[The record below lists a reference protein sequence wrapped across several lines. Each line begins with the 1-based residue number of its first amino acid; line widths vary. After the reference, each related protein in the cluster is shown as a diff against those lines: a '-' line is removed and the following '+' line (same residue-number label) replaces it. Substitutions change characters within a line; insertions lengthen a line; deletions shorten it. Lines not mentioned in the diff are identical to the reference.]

1 VLTLEVSLADRSY
14 PILIGESLLTDT
26 AALASRLPSRD
37 FLLVSNTTV
46 GPLYAD
52 AVRRALHDRNI
63 VDVRLPDGEQ
73 YKSMDYVSRVLDVM
87 VANRFGRDCM
97 VLALGGGVVG
107 DLAGFAAA
115 CYQRGVAFA
124 QLPTTLLAQVDSS
137 VGGKTGVNHP
147 GGKNL
152 IGAFHQPVAV
162 FADTA
167 TLRTL
172 PVRELRAGLAEVV
185 KYGLIFDLQFL
196 EWLERNVDALLGLDP
211 GALAHA
217 IHRSCELKA
226 EVVRRD
232 EREAGD
238 RALLNLG
245 HTFGHA
251 IETATGYTDWLHG
264 EAVATGMVIAADL
277 SARLGM
283 LPTSDVQRVREL
295 LARIGLP
302 VQAPRV
308 GAARALELMG
318 LDKKVKSGRIRLV
331 LLERLGA
338 ARFTAE
344 YADDALQSTL
354 ATHFG

>member
-1 VLTLEVSLADRSY
+1 VLTLQVALAERSY
-14 PILIGESLLTDT
+14 PILIGQSLLADG
-26 AALASRLPSRD
+26 ALLTKYLPARD
-37 FLLVSNTTV
+37 LLLVSNTTV
-46 GPLYAD
+46 APLYAD
-52 AVRRALHDRNI
+52 RVHAGLAGRRI
-63 VDVRLPDGEQ
+63 VDLRLPDGEQ
-73 YKSMDYVSRVLDVM
+73 YKTLEYVARVLDVL
-87 VANRFGRDCM
+87 VANHFGRDAM

-152 IGAFHQPVAV
+152 IGAFHQPSAV
-162 FADTA
+162 IADTS

-172 PVRELRAGLAEVV
+172 PPRELRAGLAEVI
-185 KYGLIFDLQFL
+185 KYGLVFDLSFFDWIESNL
-196 EWLERNVDALLGLDP
+196 DGLLSLNDA
-211 GALAHA
+211 ALAHA

-251 IETATGYTDWLHG
+251 IETATGYTEWLHG
-264 EAVATGMVIAADL
+264 EAVAAGMLIAADL
-277 SARLGM
+277 SARIGM
-283 LPTSDVQRVREL
+283 LSMEDVQRIRDL
-295 LARIGLP
+295 LLRVGLP
-302 VQAPRV
+302 VEAPKI
-308 GAARALELMG
+308 GAERALDCMRM
-318 LDKKVKSGRIRLV
+318 DKKVQSGRIRLV
-331 LLERLGA
+331 LLEKLGK
-338 ARFTAE
+338 ARFTAD
-344 YADDALQSTL
+344 YSDDLLGGALR
-354 ATHFG
+354 AHFG